1 MARALRPL
9 TKRAGHMIVMMANGV
24 EVMDPIIMDA
34 LAICSA
40 IWWHTSMTQPF
51 LLRPTWI
58 QASRLSRTQLFF
70 RAFPKG
76 STVLRSLPL

>member
-1 MARALRPL
+1 MARALRSS
-9 TKRAGHMIVMMANGV
+9 TRRAGHMIVMMANGL
-24 EVMDPIIMDA
+24 EVMDPITDA

-40 IWWHTSMTQPF
+40 IWWHTSMRRP
-51 LLRPTWI
+51 LSLRPIWI
-58 QASRLSRTQLFF
+58 QASSLNRTQPFF

>member
-1 MARALRPL
+1 MTRALWPL
-9 TKRAGHMIVMMANGV
+9 TTRAGHMIVTMAKGV
-24 EVMDPIIMDA
+24 VAMDRIITGA

-51 LLRPTWI
+51 LLRPIWI
-58 QASRLSRTQLFF
+58 QASSLNRTQPFL

-76 STVLRSLPL
+76 STALRSPPL